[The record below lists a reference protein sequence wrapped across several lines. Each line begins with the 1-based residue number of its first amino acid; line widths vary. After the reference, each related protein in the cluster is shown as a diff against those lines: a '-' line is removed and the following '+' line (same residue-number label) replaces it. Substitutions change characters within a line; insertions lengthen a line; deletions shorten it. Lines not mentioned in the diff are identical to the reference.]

1 MAREVP
7 LARRTWELLR
17 VLEPDANTI
26 NVERHLPTSFY
37 LNPQKSET
45 GGFIGSGYSSVEQRP
60 TVSSRSTFQGARLTI
75 PDPEQTME
83 DLARTPSHPLF
94 SPLSPTSLHPPD
106 TSGTDNFRSDS
117 STYVD
122 KQDKDTVPELT
133 SPSRKDTALSP
144 ESRSLTNDLF
154 RRKSEA
160 TTEKRSSKWRLP
172 FTSSKK
178 TVAAVSGDSSSLSS
192 TVLENQRLEEI
203 NLSMLFGSSKSSGR
217 GRAAKNISTTLS
229 QSSSLGLFWAQLAIH
244 IWDLGT
250 SPPTPVRS
258 ISTESSCIQ
267 ATIGK
272 THMAYIIGTRDQ
284 KLTLRIINVHQ
295 SSTPIVEYRMA
306 SSPWC
311 RSIAID
317 KKENYVVVGFE
328 NSTVRFFKTTTMEQP
343 REDRLHLGLHHDCSR
358 CPSVDTLAFSH
369 DGLALLASTRSA
381 KTGIIQLYLWRFP
394 FLKFQELTACRYHV
408 PLHESEDN
416 GLSSALFRTGPEG
429 ESGLIC
435 VTTWTQSGAP
445 ILVQSQGG
453 HRSAIRS
460 DVTARHGKLGNRIQC
475 AAFSPTGTELAMV
488 NDKGHL
494 YQVSNLNSSPVD
506 IKRLSTSKELTAKS
520 NSFSMGYMTL
530 GDEESIVLAWADSSK
545 AIGWIKKIP
554 VTRVSWNEEQCLI
567 SFIVLRIHAFT
578 C

>member
-1 MAREVP
+1 
-7 LARRTWELLR
+7 
-17 VLEPDANTI
+17 
-26 NVERHLPTSFY
+26 
-37 LNPQKSET
+37 
-45 GGFIGSGYSSVEQRP
+45 
-60 TVSSRSTFQGARLTI
+60 
-75 PDPEQTME
+75 
-83 DLARTPSHPLF
+83 
-94 SPLSPTSLHPPD
+94 
-106 TSGTDNFRSDS
+106 
-117 STYVD
+117 
-122 KQDKDTVPELT
+122 
-133 SPSRKDTALSP
+133 
-144 ESRSLTNDLF
+144 
-154 RRKSEA
+154 
-160 TTEKRSSKWRLP
+160 
-172 FTSSKK
+172 
-178 TVAAVSGDSSSLSS
+178 
-192 TVLENQRLEEI
+192 
-203 NLSMLFGSSKSSGR
+203 
-217 GRAAKNISTTLS
+217 
-229 QSSSLGLFWAQLAIH
+229 
-244 IWDLGT
+244 
-250 SPPTPVRS
+250 
-258 ISTESSCIQ
+258 
-267 ATIGK
+267 
-272 THMAYIIGTRDQ
+272 
-284 KLTLRIINVHQ
+284 
-295 SSTPIVEYRMA
+295 MA

-343 REDRLHLGLHHDCSR
+343 REDRLHVGLHQDCSR

-460 DVTARHGKLGNRIQC
+460 DVTGRHGKLGNRIQC

-494 YQVSNLNSSPVD
+494 YQVSNLNSSPID

-554 VTRVSWNEEQCLI
+554 VTRVSWNGEPCLI
-567 SFIVLRIHAFT
+567 SFIVLRVHVHANSRPGKYERLRNRRCRLCHLWRRHVHPPDRYQRT
-578 C
+578 RLSCRAGRQHAASRAGCDRTGDDAALEARPWWLHPVMIKCLQWDELVAAPRL